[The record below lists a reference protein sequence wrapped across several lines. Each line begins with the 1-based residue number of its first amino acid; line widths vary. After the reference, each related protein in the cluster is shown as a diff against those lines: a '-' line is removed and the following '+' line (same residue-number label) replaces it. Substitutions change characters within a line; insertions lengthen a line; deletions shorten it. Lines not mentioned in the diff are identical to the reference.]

1 MFLRVHSRFKDGKP
15 YRYFSV
21 VESVRSA
28 GAGRAIFFL

>member
-28 GAGRAIFFL
+28 GARHPY